1 MPTEFCPDCEMPIR
15 IEPRPRIGQRL
26 TCPHCST
33 SLKVIE
39 ISPLEFYWVNDER
52 PVATKAVK
60 NRMASRAGSDK
71 DMRTPKELQP

>member
-1 MPTEFCPDCEMPIR
+1 
-15 IEPRPRIGQRL
+15 
-26 TCPHCST
+26 
-33 SLKVIE
+33 VIE